1 MCTCECAELRIHGW
15 MHTCLSCFLFLFLK
29 VSHQFPVFLL
39 KNNNNSKPPFY
50 PDINPYFKESTKYDR
65 LLIFRASS
73 LFLLW
78 NIKSDICKHVH
89 AVFFLYKKS
98 IAWPVAVQL
107 ICACPFQ
114 TSSPLTRQ
122 MKISPLFSKFEY
134 APF

>member
-89 AVFFLYKKS
+89 AVFFLYKKKHS
-98 IAWPVAVQL
+98 MASCCSAHL
-107 ICACPFQ
+107 CMSLSNFQ
-114 TSSPLTRQ
+114 PAYETNENLASVLQ
-122 MKISPLFSKFEY
+122 V
-134 APF
+134 